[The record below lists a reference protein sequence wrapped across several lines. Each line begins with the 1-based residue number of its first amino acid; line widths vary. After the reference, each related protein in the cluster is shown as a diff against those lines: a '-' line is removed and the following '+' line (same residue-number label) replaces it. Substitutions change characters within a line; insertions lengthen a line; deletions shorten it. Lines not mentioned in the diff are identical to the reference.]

1 MKSTKKRSHNKS
13 HAKHSAKQRSQ
24 DKTRKR
30 PSRTEYNIPNSVK
43 LFYDMTVKR
52 LSTDHKALL
61 NVKDKSILYGQATQK
76 ELEQMPWMF
85 GVNPIWSSVPEPY
98 EFQIHF
104 TQNGKG
110 EEIKKALFILNG
122 NAVLVKNVQVGKF

>member
-1 MKSTKKRSHNKS
+1 MKSTKKRSHKKS
-13 HAKHSAKQRSQ
+13 QAKHSAKRSQ

-52 LSTDHKALL
+52 LSTDHKAVL
-61 NVKDKSILYGQATQK
+61 NVKDKSILYGQATK
-76 ELEQMPWMF
+76 TELEQMPWMF

-104 TQNGKG
+104 SQNGKG

>member
-1 MKSTKKRSHNKS
+1 MTKAKSTKKQ
-13 HAKHSAKQRSQ
+13 HSTKQKRSQ

-122 NAVLVKNVQVGKF
+122 NAVLVKNIQVGKF